1 MCEPQ
6 PAPAQPR
13 PPVKKRPRRLDN
25 APHLFLEFDRQEW
38 EELAESTPLPLSA
51 EELEKIAGLG
61 ERIDLQEV
69 ESVYLPL
76 SRLLNL
82 YAMGTQRV
90 WDAQR
95 EFLRSTEKKVPFV
108 IAVSGSV
115 AVGKSTT
122 ARLLQTLLSR
132 WPETPR
138 VDLVTTDGFLYPNA
152 VLEERGLLDRK
163 GFPESYDRR
172 SLLQF
177 VGEVKA
183 GRHEVAAP
191 LYSHL
196 VYDVI
201 PDQKQIVSN
210 PDILIIE
217 GLNVLQHGVAR
228 NGKVPPVFLSD
239 FFDFSVYVDAAERVI
254 KKWYIDR
261 FMALRQTAFTDPNSF
276 FKHFT
281 RLTEDEAIQTAS
293 GIWESING
301 PNLTQNILPTRA
313 RARLILTKGENHT
326 VERIRLRRI

>member
-1 MCEPQ
+1 MTDPQ
-6 PAPAQPR
+6 AAPAHKH
-13 PPVKKRPRRLDN
+13 PVKKRTRKPGN
-25 APHLFLEFDRQEW
+25 TPHLFLEFDRQEW

-51 EELEKIAGLG
+51 EELEKIRGLG
-61 ERIDLQEV
+61 ERIDLDEV

-82 YAMGTQRV
+82 YTMGTQQV

-132 WPETPR
+132 WPGTPK

-152 VLEERGLLDRK
+152 VLEERGLLERK

-172 SLLQF
+172 ALLQF
-177 VGEVKA
+177 VAEVKA

-201 PDQKQIVSN
+201 PDQKQVVSN
-210 PDILIIE
+210 PDILVIE
-217 GLNVLQHGVAR
+217 GLNVLQHGVSR
-228 NGKVPPVFLSD
+228 TGQVPPVFLSD
-239 FFDFSVYVDAAERVI
+239 FFDFSVYVDAQESII
-254 KKWYIDR
+254 KKWYIER
-261 FMALRQTAFTDPNSF
+261 FMKLRETAFTDPDSF

-281 RLTEDEAIQTAS
+281 TLTEDEAVQTAS
-293 GIWESING
+293 GIWDSING
-301 PNLTQNILPTRA
+301 PNLTDNILPTRA
-313 RARLILTKGENHT
+313 RARLILTKGENHR

>member
-1 MCEPQ
+1 MTDSHAA
-6 PAPAQPR
+6 APD
-13 PPVKKRPRRLDN
+13 RPRHADTPRRSGN
-25 APHLFLEFDRQEW
+25 SPHLFLEFDREEW

-51 EELEKIAGLG
+51 EELEKIRGLG
-61 ERIDLQEV
+61 ERIDLEEV
-69 ESVYLPL
+69 QTVYLPL

-82 YAMGTQRV
+82 YTTGTQQM

-95 EFLRSTEKKVPFV
+95 EFLRSTAKKVPFI

-132 WPETPR
+132 WPGTPK

-152 VLEERGLLDRK
+152 ILEERGLLDRK

-172 SLLQF
+172 ALLQF

-183 GRHEVAAP
+183 GRSEVAAP

-201 PDQKQIVSN
+201 PNQKQVVSN

-217 GLNVLQHGVAR
+217 GLNVLQHGMTR
-228 NGKVPPVFLSD
+228 NGKVPPIFLSD
-239 FFDFSVYVDAAERVI
+239 FFDFSVYVDAKEATI
-254 KKWYIDR
+254 KKWYIER
-261 FMALRQTAFTDPNSF
+261 FMALRETAFTDPNSF

-281 RLTEDEAIQTAS
+281 KLTEPEAKETAS
-293 GIWESING
+293 GIWDSING
-301 PNLTQNILPTRA
+301 PNLIENILPTRA
-313 RARLILTKGENHT
+313 RARLILTKGENHQ